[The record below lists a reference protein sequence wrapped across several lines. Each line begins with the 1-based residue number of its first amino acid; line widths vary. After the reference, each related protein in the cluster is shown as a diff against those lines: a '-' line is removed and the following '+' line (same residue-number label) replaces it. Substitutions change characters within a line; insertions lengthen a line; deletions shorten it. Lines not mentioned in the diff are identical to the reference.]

1 MKRLLLIALATIVAI
16 STIFGSTLGVSA
28 AGRFESE
35 WGTVEEGVV
44 SPEGWQDYA
53 GYYENCPGT
62 TGFPNGDFEQGL
74 KYWTTPRGKYKAVD
88 TVEIVE
94 ENGNHFMRFSCDEAW
109 QGIESLRFVDSRVK
123 AGDNLAIMYKWR
135 SDDPNFQLIL
145 QQYRMEPP
153 SIGDIKR
160 VSMGKGVNLV
170 EATTDGEWNV
180 SMTAT
185 KSGDDPR
192 IGIVQEPLND
202 TKTVYLSYLLQVCSD
217 PTTVADIDDLSLVIY
232 NENTGKVFD
241 LDGKE
246 LYDVNNLSNDVEDV
260 IDSEDFADIDY
271 DVENEKLDLENE
283 QEETEEVSEKT
294 DTKKNGI
301 VAFNPFSVDNWQ
313 NDNLWKVAIVTA
325 GAVIIVAAIV
335 VAVIIIVKIRKKK
348 TGDVIE
354 EQPTEELFDETK
366 E

>member
-1 MKRLLLIALATIVAI
+1 MKRLLLITLATVVAI
-16 STIFGSTLGVSA
+16 SVIFGSSLGISA

-135 SDDPNFQLIL
+135 SDDPNFQLTL

-153 SIGDIKR
+153 SIGEIKR

-170 EATTDGEWNV
+170 EAKTEGEWNV

-192 IGIVQEPLND
+192 IGIVQEPLNES
-202 TKTVYLSYLLQVCSD
+202 KTVYLSYLLQVCSD
-217 PTTVADIDDLSLVIY
+217 PTTVADIDDLSRVLY
-232 NENTGKVFD
+232 NENTGKVTD

-246 LYDVNNLSNDVEDV
+246 LYDVNNLQNDVEDE
-260 IDSEDFADIDY
+260 IDSSEFDNIDFDA
-271 DVENEKLDLENE
+271 ENEEIKTDKTVGATESSKGKITIAGGVVWIIIGVAAGGIVLVAAVVVLVIILVVKKKKSA
-283 QEETEEVSEKT
+283 EETVE
-294 DTKKNGI
+294 D
-301 VAFNPFSVDNWQ
+301 VA
-313 NDNLWKVAIVTA
+313 
-325 GAVIIVAAIV
+325 
-335 VAVIIIVKIRKKK
+335 
-348 TGDVIE
+348 E
-354 EQPTEELFDETK
+354 PTEE
-366 E
+366 